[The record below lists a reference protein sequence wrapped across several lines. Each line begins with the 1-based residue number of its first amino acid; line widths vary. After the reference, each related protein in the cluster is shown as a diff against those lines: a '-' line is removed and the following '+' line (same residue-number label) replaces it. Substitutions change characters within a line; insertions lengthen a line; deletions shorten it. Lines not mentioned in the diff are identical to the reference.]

1 MVLAS
6 NWRLL
11 MPRKANET
19 TTRKLTK
26 AEFDELVDILST
38 GNESQVKKLNRGDA
52 TRLLAALYEREVLS
66 LRSATQDRWLQ
77 GKALLVLKDK
87 VKGFKEWWDNAYE
100 GKQVPYAYKSVQ
112 RYMALAHRFSFAEIA
127 DKSLTEC
134 YAEIANDNRETVAEF
149 ELAAGNED
157 APASKQAQKSPCL
170 IAKAKSVAKAAS
182 ALRQAISDLDIAK
195 TITLEKESRQLRET
209 RQYIHVAVESIL
221 AIDARLNEHG
231 IELASDLLDESN
243 QRKVA

>member
-1 MVLAS
+1 MKKKE
-6 NWRLL
+6 N
-11 MPRKANET
+11 ANEAK
-19 TTRKLTK
+19 KLTQ
-26 AEFDELVDILST
+26 AEIKKLVDILST
-38 GNESQVKKLNRGDA
+38 GNDSQVKKLNRGDA

-87 VKGFKEWWDNAYE
+87 VKGFKDWWDNAYSE
-100 GKQVPYAYKSVQ
+100 KQVPYGYKSVQ
-112 RYMALAHRFSFAEIA
+112 RYMALALRFGFAEIA

-134 YAEIANDNRETVAEF
+134 YAEIANDNRETVAELK
-149 ELAAGNED
+149 LAVGNED
-157 APASKQAQKSPCL
+157 ASASKQTQKSLCL
-170 IAKAKSVAKAAS
+170 IAKAKSVAKAAN

-209 RQYIHVAVESIL
+209 RQYVHVAVESIL
-221 AIDARLNEHG
+221 EIDARLNEHG
-231 IELASDLLDESN
+231 IELAGDLLDEFN